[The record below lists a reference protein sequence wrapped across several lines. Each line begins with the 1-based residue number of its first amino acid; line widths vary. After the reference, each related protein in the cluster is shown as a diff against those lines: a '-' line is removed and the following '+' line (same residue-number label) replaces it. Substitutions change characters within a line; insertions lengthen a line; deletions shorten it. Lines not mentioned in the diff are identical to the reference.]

1 MDLKLKG
8 RTVIITGGTKGIGA
22 GISTVMAEEGCNVIV
37 NYRSGCR
44 DAERFAKELSRRHGI
59 QTAAVCADVS
69 TEAGAEAVF
78 AETLRQFDQIDILV
92 NNAAGGYIPTAFQD
106 ITAEEWRRAGEALL
120 DPAFY
125 MSRAFLR
132 HCLERDGGGHIVNLL
147 SKSAILSGSVNNL
160 AYVANK
166 GALTAM
172 TRGMAKEFIPYGI
185 YVNGIVPGYVKTER
199 MHTEGDPRTERVRGL
214 LPTGRFAE
222 PREIGNLAAALVSPL
237 FGQMIGAV
245 VDCTGGT
252 LI

>member
-1 MDLKLKG
+1 MDLKLNGK
-8 RTVIITGGTKGIGA
+8 TAVVTGGAKGIGA
-22 GISTVMAEEGCNVIV
+22 GISTVLAEEGCNIAV
-37 NYRSGCR
+37 NYRSDHQGSEQFASELAR
-44 DAERFAKELSRRHGI
+44 RFGI
-59 QTAAVCADVS
+59 RAAAICADVS
-69 TEAGAEAVF
+69 TEAGAETLF
-78 AETLRQFDQIDILV
+78 TETLHQFGRVDILI
-92 NNAAGGYIPTAFQD
+92 NNAAGSYIPRAFQD
-106 ITAEEWRRAGEALL
+106 ISAGEWSRAGEGLL
-120 DPAFY
+120 NPAFY
-125 MSRAFLR
+125 MSRAYLR
-132 HCLERDGGGHIVNLL
+132 YCLKTGEGGHIVNLL
-147 SKSAILSGSVNNL
+147 SKSAILSSSVNNL

-185 YVNGIVPGYVKTER
+185 YVNGIVPGYVRTEKL
-199 MHTEGDPRTERVRGL
+199 HTEGDARTERVRRL